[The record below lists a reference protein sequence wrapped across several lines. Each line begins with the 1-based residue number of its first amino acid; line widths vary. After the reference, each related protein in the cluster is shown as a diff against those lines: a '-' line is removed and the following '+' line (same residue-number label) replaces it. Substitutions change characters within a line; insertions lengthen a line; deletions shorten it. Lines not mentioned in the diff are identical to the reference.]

1 MMIESAS
8 SQKGP
13 LARHAG
19 ERVIDTWCMWSTD
32 TPWFEVAAVTSLLAV
47 GNILFGHFE
56 EHKAKWRRLLK
67 LALFAGVTAVSS
79 SFGLRWVGW
88 ALIGAAIVGAGYLHL
103 RWLPSH
109 GINGW
114 TGEPKEKYY
123 ELIEATRGK
132 HPGLSFIKP
141 AAAKTRATKTSGE
154 MRALADHI
162 PDQFRIMIFNHQNN
176 RALIQTANPG

>member
-1 MMIESAS
+1 
-8 SQKGP
+8 
-13 LARHAG
+13 
-19 ERVIDTWCMWSTD
+19 MWSTD
-32 TPWFEVAAVTSLLAV
+32 TPWFEVAAVTSLFAA

-67 LALFAGVTAVSS
+67 VALFAGVTAGFAT
-79 SFGLRWVGW
+79 FGLRWVGW

-123 ELIEATRGK
+123 ELINATRVK
-132 HPGLSFIKP
+132 HPKLRAFWPS
-141 AAAKTRATKTSGE
+141 ATKDG
-154 MRALADHI
+154 
-162 PDQFRIMIFNHQNN
+162 
-176 RALIQTANPG
+176 NPKN